1 MLTPPFPRREYGV
14 RAGLDG
20 ERLIECVNLLPI
32 TGGSFVWK
40 TDYTAITRKGAGG
53 ILTEYVTTM
62 EDATGKVYYRFWSA
76 VFSLGKIPE
85 FDDAGVSQSVA
96 VATPQRVPDATE
108 RFETSVLQ
116 SYMYS
121 LTGDFNAPHMDT
133 ALGESLGYGG
143 VILQGLGSCGIAS
156 RAVLRAYGGN
166 EAAAFRSVRVRFSK
180 PVLPGQTLE
189 TRMWLDTAG
198 EAAPAAPVRAGTKR
212 VVFQTVCV
220 ETGDTVISNA
230 YMDLSDATQ
239 PKL

>member
-85 FDDAGVSQSVA
+85 FDDAGVSQSVV
-96 VATPQRVPDATE
+96 VAIALDRRAIQTPPCI
-108 RFETSVLQ
+108 F
-116 SYMYS
+116 
-121 LTGDFNAPHMDT
+121 H
-133 ALGESLGYGG
+133 
-143 VILQGLGSCGIAS
+143 
-156 RAVLRAYGGN
+156 
-166 EAAAFRSVRVRFSK
+166 
-180 PVLPGQTLE
+180 
-189 TRMWLDTAG
+189 
-198 EAAPAAPVRAGTKR
+198 
-212 VVFQTVCV
+212 
-220 ETGDTVISNA
+220 
-230 YMDLSDATQ
+230 
-239 PKL
+239 

>member
-1 MLTPPFPRREYGV
+1 M
-14 RAGLDG
+14 
-20 ERLIECVNLLPI
+20 
-32 TGGSFVWK
+32 
-40 TDYTAITRKGAGG
+40 
-53 ILTEYVTTM
+53 
-62 EDATGKVYYRFWSA
+62 
-76 VFSLGKIPE
+76 
-85 FDDAGVSQSVA
+85 
-96 VATPQRVPDATE
+96 ATPQRAPDATE

-189 TRMWLDTAG
+189 TRMWLDAAG

>member
-1 MLTPPFPRREYGV
+1 M
-14 RAGLDG
+14 
-20 ERLIECVNLLPI
+20 
-32 TGGSFVWK
+32 
-40 TDYTAITRKGAGG
+40 
-53 ILTEYVTTM
+53 
-62 EDATGKVYYRFWSA
+62 
-76 VFSLGKIPE
+76 FSLGKIPE

-96 VATPQRVPDATE
+96 VATPQRAPDATE

-189 TRMWLDTAG
+189 TRMWLDAAG